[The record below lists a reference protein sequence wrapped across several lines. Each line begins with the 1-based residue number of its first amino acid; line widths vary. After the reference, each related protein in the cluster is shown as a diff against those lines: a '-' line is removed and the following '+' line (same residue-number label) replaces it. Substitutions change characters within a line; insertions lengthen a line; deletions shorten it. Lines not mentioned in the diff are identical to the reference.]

1 MYFGFL
7 SHTGRLIDKICEQW
21 KIDVTQGK
29 RHRVV
34 FDEGANIEFLPAVE
48 N

>member
-7 SHTGRLIDKICEQW
+7 SHTGKLIDKICEQW

-34 FDEGANIEFLPAVE
+34 FDKGTNVKFWPAVE